1 MVASAIRSIF
11 EQPDERS
18 AREQSGRV
26 IESIRP
32 RFPAVAELLTDAE
45 QDLLA
50 HFTFPETHRRQI
62 RSTNP
67 LERLN
72 KEIKRRTAVVGI
84 FPNRGSLIRLVGM
97 VLAEQ
102 DDEWQDGRRYFRPE
116 TMVLIN
122 AVVDHQ
128 EVRPGLL
135 MAS

>member
-1 MVASAIRSIF
+1 LAALSGALHAQRPGSRPAPCPEHGRLGDPVDLRA
-11 EQPDERS
+11 
-18 AREQSGRV
+18 AR
-26 IESIRP
+26 
-32 RFPAVAELLTDAE
+32 ELLTDAE
-45 QDLLA
+45 PDLLA
-50 HFTFPETHRRQI
+50 HFTFPDTHRRQI

-72 KEIKRRTAVVGI
+72 KAIKRRTAVVGI
-84 FPNRGSLIRLVGM
+84 FPNRASLIRLVGM

-116 TMVLIN
+116 TMALID

-128 EVRPGLL
+128 EVSSGLL